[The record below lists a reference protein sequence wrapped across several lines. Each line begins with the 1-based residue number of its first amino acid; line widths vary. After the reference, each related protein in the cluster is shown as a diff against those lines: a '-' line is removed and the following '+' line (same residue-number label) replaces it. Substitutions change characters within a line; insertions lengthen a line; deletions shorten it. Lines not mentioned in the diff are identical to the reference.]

1 MILRFFLKFGRKDDK
16 SHIVCS
22 EMHFENADSTLGITK
37 IIISNYSPFQPHTPL
52 APVSYKD
59 SSGGLI
65 PLLRY
70 VR

>member
-16 SHIVCS
+16 SHIAYP
-22 EMHFENADSTLGITK
+22 EMHITNEEYTLRIAS
-37 IIISNYSPFQPHTPL
+37 IIIPNYSPFQPHTPL

-59 SSGGLI
+59 SLEDLVPHQQG
-65 PLLRY
+65 